1 MCWGN
6 QSRFLAIPAGGD
18 FMGRDIPKMG
28 CELRR
33 APHKAGEPLA
43 ACVPALPAHC
53 LTSPPQQVGGLGGP
67 EPRRT
72 PGGGE

>member
-6 QSRFLAIPAGGD
+6 QNRFPAIPAGGD

-33 APHKAGEPLA
+33 APHKAGEPLV
-43 ACVPALPAHC
+43 ACVPTLPVHC
-53 LTSPPQQVGGLGGP
+53 LTSPPQQMGRLGGP
-67 EPRRT
+67 GPRRT
-72 PGGGE
+72 PSGGE